1 MAVRCPQ
8 RRRAHNIAK
17 RIGGNYMKN
26 KPLTYTFYLNGEK
39 IDKLTEEQLDKMSEN
54 LSKAM
59 SAYYTQHPEEY
70 ARLKI

>member
-1 MAVRCPQ
+1 
-8 RRRAHNIAK
+8 
-17 RIGGNYMKN
+17 MKN

-70 ARLKI
+70 ARIKI

>member
-1 MAVRCPQ
+1 
-8 RRRAHNIAK
+8 
-17 RIGGNYMKN
+17 MKN

-54 LSKAM
+54 LSEAM